1 MRHHVNPE
9 IQEEETLDITFA
21 DKSITER
28 ITISNNTNIRKY
40 CKSGTLTGIPE
51 KNIKIMKKERVF
63 PTTNVK
69 DYGIRFNL
77 KRETEVP
84 LGSSEIQTLLRN
96 LKSSEKNF
104 RYKKRY
110 SFTTKDNL
118 FSFDMTVVKSSESRE
133 VRAPSQKKAK
143 RDIKPFLRKYVIAP
157 EYENNPDAWFDSLAD
172 DDVVELVGKKYME
185 LVPKKD
191 IKAANVFTN
200 KMNYEVELEY
210 IGNKIGGKKESNDT
224 VLQKLIEN
232 VGYILK
238 RFRTITFL
246 LAESKKDDFF
256 NIYKSLIGNHKFS
269 GPNNVTLEYHN
280 AVQRSYTDYYNT
292 VNIRKGYSVTDKA
305 DGERN
310 LLVDW

>member
-1 MRHHVNPE
+1 
-9 IQEEETLDITFA
+9 
-21 DKSITER
+21 
-28 ITISNNTNIRKY
+28 
-40 CKSGTLTGIPE
+40 
-51 KNIKIMKKERVF
+51 MKKERVF

-157 EYENNPDAWFDSLAD
+157 EYENNPDAWFDNLAD

-191 IKAANVFTN
+191 IKAV
-200 KMNYEVELEY
+200 
-210 IGNKIGGKKESNDT
+210 
-224 VLQKLIEN
+224 
-232 VGYILK
+232 
-238 RFRTITFL
+238 
-246 LAESKKDDFF
+246 
-256 NIYKSLIGNHKFS
+256 
-269 GPNNVTLEYHN
+269 
-280 AVQRSYTDYYNT
+280 SYTHLT
-292 VNIRKGYSVTDKA
+292 LPTILRV
-305 DGERN
+305 
-310 LLVDW
+310 